1 MHVFQPLEHF
11 TLSLEHCQHFLCD
24 PLVPRHTALSSLFSG
39 LEDPRDPL
47 ASTLP
52 LVERPRGEDGLCGF
66 THGEDLD
73 GGRGEEDGL
82 AEERLRWEMCGSL
95 ATGLSARDVQAA
107 ETHSNA
113 RMLWT
118 IFWASDFFP
127 CFMRQFV
134 RRSSVGSRGGGRQ
147 SGRYPLAGRCAGGA
161 GAGGGVNAEGDVRS
175 RMAVNPEGGGGGAGA
190 GGAGASCSRLADVAS
205 RLIAAR
211 GARTDIGGQGEYRRS
226 FVKDAEKRNLQISH
240 YVTRKVE
247 TVARNIS
254 AQR

>member
-1 MHVFQPLEHF
+1 M
-11 TLSLEHCQHFLCD
+11 
-24 PLVPRHTALSSLFSG
+24 
-39 LEDPRDPL
+39 
-47 ASTLP
+47 
-52 LVERPRGEDGLCGF
+52 
-66 THGEDLD
+66 
-73 GGRGEEDGL
+73 
-82 AEERLRWEMCGSL
+82 
-95 ATGLSARDVQAA
+95 
-107 ETHSNA
+107 
-113 RMLWT
+113 
-118 IFWASDFFP
+118 
-127 CFMRQFV
+127 
-134 RRSSVGSRGGGRQ
+134 GSRGGGRQ